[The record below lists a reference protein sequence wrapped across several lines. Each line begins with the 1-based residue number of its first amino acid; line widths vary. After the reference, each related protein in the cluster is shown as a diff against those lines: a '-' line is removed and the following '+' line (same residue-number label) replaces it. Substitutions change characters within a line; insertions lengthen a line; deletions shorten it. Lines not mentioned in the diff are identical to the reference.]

1 MHLQILW
8 TAECI
13 PPSLFGTEFW
23 TFWPFL
29 GWWKVNWLGHIV
41 SAQGVKIDPER
52 VEAINSIYFPRH
64 NKALQSFFWKIH
76 FLQRFLPN
84 FAELTKHM
92 TKTLG
97 QLSPLLLLAHS
108 LIQGKRLAL
117 QLDMLLL
124 LRLDQL
130 LPRELQEIWNCNL
143 LYRINSLID
152 YLNHWWCYWWWCWI
166 KDCINDCIVYN
177 NWLCYSC

>member
-1 MHLQILW
+1 
-8 TAECI
+8 
-13 PPSLFGTEFW
+13 
-23 TFWPFL
+23 
-29 GWWKVNWLGHIV
+29 
-41 SAQGVKIDPER
+41 
-52 VEAINSIYFPRH
+52 
-64 NKALQSFFWKIH
+64 
-76 FLQRFLPN
+76 
-84 FAELTKHM
+84 M

-152 YLNHWWCYWWWCWI
+152 YLNH
-166 KDCINDCIVYN
+166 
-177 NWLCYSC
+177 